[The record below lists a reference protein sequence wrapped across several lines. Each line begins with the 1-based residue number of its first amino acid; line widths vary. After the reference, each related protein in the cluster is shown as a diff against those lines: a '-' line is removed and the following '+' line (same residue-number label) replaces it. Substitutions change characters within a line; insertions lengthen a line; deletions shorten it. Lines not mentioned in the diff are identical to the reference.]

1 MTMRNQEH
9 WRGRGVVERKIRMS
23 PWYVCVGIV
32 AGLVILALVLGVI
45 CMSTAQKVDGDGEP
59 VDDKKWREI

>member
-1 MTMRNQEH
+1 M
-9 WRGRGVVERKIRMS
+9 VERKIRMS